1 MNEYKKESEGFKGGR
16 GGRSKSNTGAALGTS
31 ILANSGVVA
40 HAGGI
45 TQCSSTDTTWFCWL
59 SRLVGIL
66 QYVLYIF
73 VILLAVYYFILPF
86 LAKKLGFSGSKKG
99 GRYR

>member
-1 MNEYKKESEGFKGGR
+1 MNYYNKKSEPFKGGR
-16 GGRSKSNTGAALGTS
+16 GGRSKSNTGALG
-31 ILANSGVVA
+31 NSGVVA

-59 SRLVGIL
+59 SRVVGIL
-66 QYVLYIF
+66 NYVLYIF

>member
-1 MNEYKKESEGFKGGR
+1 MDEYRDEYEAFKGGR

-59 SRLVGIL
+59 SRLVGML

-73 VILLAVYYFILPF
+73 FVLLLVYYFVFPF
-86 LAKKLGFSGSKKG
+86 ISKKLGFSGSKKG